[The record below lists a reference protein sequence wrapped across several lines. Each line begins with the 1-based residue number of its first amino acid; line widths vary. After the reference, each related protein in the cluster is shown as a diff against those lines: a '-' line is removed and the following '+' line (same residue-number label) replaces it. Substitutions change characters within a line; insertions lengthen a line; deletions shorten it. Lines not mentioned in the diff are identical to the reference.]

1 MDVKI
6 NINLS
11 SNLMNF
17 GKNDF
22 AVAGGA
28 NLNAGPLSLKSENLR
43 SGDRGDILRNASNL
57 IGTNESESSAD
68 ILKKAA

>member
-17 GKNDF
+17 GKSNST
-22 AVAGGA
+22 VAGGA
-28 NLNAGPLSLKSENLR
+28 NLNAGPHV
-43 SGDRGDILRNASNL
+43 
-57 IGTNESESSAD
+57 
-68 ILKKAA
+68 AA